1 MKKMLFCLI
10 AVVSFTACMIS
21 CGHGTAST
29 TDTDSTTA
37 VTDSLSTD
45 SDMVDSVA
53 VDSVK

>member
-37 VTDSLSTD
+37 ITDSLSTD
-45 SDMVDSVA
+45 SVMVDSVA